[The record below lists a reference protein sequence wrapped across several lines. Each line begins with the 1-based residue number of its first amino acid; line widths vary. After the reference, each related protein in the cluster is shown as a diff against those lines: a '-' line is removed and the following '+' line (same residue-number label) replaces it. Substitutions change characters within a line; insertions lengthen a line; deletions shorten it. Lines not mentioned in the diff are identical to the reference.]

1 MTSCLPQI
9 GKLINVEAQFKY
21 ICLGLDL
28 FGYRPENKCKVI
40 TNIDTDASHLFYAS
54 NCDYFVTE
62 DRKLR
67 DKAIAIYSYYR
78 IQTKVI
84 SSIYLL

>member
-40 TNIDTDASHLFYAS
+40 TNIDTDASHLFYA
-54 NCDYFVTE
+54 
-62 DRKLR
+62 L
-67 DKAIAIYSYYR
+67 I
-78 IQTKVI
+78 VI
-84 SSIYLL
+84 ILLQKIENSEIRLLQYILIIEYKQK